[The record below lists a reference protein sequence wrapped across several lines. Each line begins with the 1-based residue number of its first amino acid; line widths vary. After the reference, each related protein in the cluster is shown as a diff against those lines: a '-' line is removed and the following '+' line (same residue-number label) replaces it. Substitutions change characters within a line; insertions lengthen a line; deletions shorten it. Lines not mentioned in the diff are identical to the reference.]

1 MYKMLQK
8 PCHAGFDSAFYENK
22 FERNVL
28 REDLGMIILYHGSNQ
43 PVENPKIL
51 ESKRALDFG
60 AGFYLTSSINQAEKW
75 AKSVTLRRGIGKP
88 ILNIFEFNE
97 NVNDL
102 KVLKFEKA
110 NGDWLD
116 YVVKNRN
123 KMPLIENYDLI
134 IGPVANDSTL
144 PVINDYMDGKY
155 TKEEAINHLL
165 PQNMKDQFAFATEK
179 ALKYLK
185 FTGVKEI

>member
-1 MYKMLQK
+1 
-8 PCHAGFDSAFYENK
+8 
-22 FERNVL
+22 
-28 REDLGMIILYHGSNQ
+28 MIILYHGSNQ

-116 YVVKNRN
+116 YVVKNRK
-123 KMPLIENYDLI
+123 KMALIENYDLI

>member
-1 MYKMLQK
+1 
-8 PCHAGFDSAFYENK
+8 
-22 FERNVL
+22 
-28 REDLGMIILYHGSNQ
+28 MIILYHGSNQ

-116 YVVKNRN
+116 YVVKNRK

-165 PQNMKDQFAFATEK
+165 PQNMKDQFAVATEK

>member
-1 MYKMLQK
+1 
-8 PCHAGFDSAFYENK
+8 
-22 FERNVL
+22 
-28 REDLGMIILYHGSNQ
+28 MIILYHGSNQ

-75 AKSVTLRRGIGKP
+75 AKSVTWRRGIGKP

-116 YVVKNRN
+116 YVVKNRK

>member
-1 MYKMLQK
+1 
-8 PCHAGFDSAFYENK
+8 
-22 FERNVL
+22 
-28 REDLGMIILYHGSNQ
+28 MIILYHGSNQ

-116 YVVKNRN
+116 YVVKNRK
-123 KMPLIENYDLI
+123 KMPLIENSDLI

>member
-1 MYKMLQK
+1 
-8 PCHAGFDSAFYENK
+8 
-22 FERNVL
+22 
-28 REDLGMIILYHGSNQ
+28 MIILYHGSNQ

-102 KVLKFEKA
+102 KVLKFDKA

-116 YVVKNRN
+116 YVVKNRK

>member
-1 MYKMLQK
+1 
-8 PCHAGFDSAFYENK
+8 
-22 FERNVL
+22 
-28 REDLGMIILYHGSNQ
+28 MIILYHGSNQ

-116 YVVKNRN
+116 YVVKNRK

-185 FTGVKEI
+185 FTGVEEI

>member
-1 MYKMLQK
+1 
-8 PCHAGFDSAFYENK
+8 
-22 FERNVL
+22 
-28 REDLGMIILYHGSNQ
+28 MIILYHGSNQ

-116 YVVKNRN
+116 YVVKNRK

-165 PQNMKDQFAFATEK
+165 PQNLKDQFTFVTEK
-179 ALKYLK
+179 ALKCLK

>member
-1 MYKMLQK
+1 
-8 PCHAGFDSAFYENK
+8 
-22 FERNVL
+22 
-28 REDLGMIILYHGSNQ
+28 MIILYHGSNQ

-116 YVVKNRN
+116 YVVKNRK

>member
-1 MYKMLQK
+1 
-8 PCHAGFDSAFYENK
+8 
-22 FERNVL
+22 
-28 REDLGMIILYHGSNQ
+28 MIILYHGSNQ

-116 YVVKNRN
+116 YVVKNRK

-165 PQNMKDQFAFATEK
+165 PQTMKDQFAFATEK

>member
-1 MYKMLQK
+1 
-8 PCHAGFDSAFYENK
+8 
-22 FERNVL
+22 
-28 REDLGMIILYHGSNQ
+28 MIILYHGSNQ

-88 ILNIFEFNE
+88 ILTIFEFNE

-116 YVVKNRN
+116 YVVKNRK

>member
-1 MYKMLQK
+1 
-8 PCHAGFDSAFYENK
+8 
-22 FERNVL
+22 
-28 REDLGMIILYHGSNQ
+28 MIILYHGSNQ

-75 AKSVTLRRGIGKP
+75 AKSVTLRRGIGKT

-116 YVVKNRN
+116 YVVKNRK

>member
-1 MYKMLQK
+1 
-8 PCHAGFDSAFYENK
+8 
-22 FERNVL
+22 
-28 REDLGMIILYHGSNQ
+28 MIILYHGSNQ

-116 YVVKNRN
+116 YVVKNRK

-165 PQNMKDQFAFATEK
+165 PQNIKDQFPFATEK

>member
-1 MYKMLQK
+1 
-8 PCHAGFDSAFYENK
+8 
-22 FERNVL
+22 
-28 REDLGMIILYHGSNQ
+28 MIILYHGSNQ
-43 PVENPKIL
+43 SVENPKIL

-75 AKSVTLRRGIGKP
+75 AKSVTLRRGTGISL
-88 ILNIFEFNE
+88 INIFKFNDDI
-97 NVNDL
+97 NDL
-102 KVLKFEKA
+102 KVLKFDSA

-116 YVVKNRN
+116 FVVKNRT
-123 KMPLIENYDLI
+123 KIPFTENYDLI

-144 PVINDYMDGKY
+144 PVINDYIDGKY

-165 PQNMKDQFAFATEK
+165 PQNLKDQFTFVTEK
-179 ALKYLK
+179 ALKCLK

>member
-1 MYKMLQK
+1 
-8 PCHAGFDSAFYENK
+8 
-22 FERNVL
+22 
-28 REDLGMIILYHGSNQ
+28 MIILYHGSNQ

-60 AGFYLTSSINQAEKW
+60 AGFYFTSSINQAEKW

-116 YVVKNRN
+116 YVVKNRK

>member
-1 MYKMLQK
+1 
-8 PCHAGFDSAFYENK
+8 
-22 FERNVL
+22 
-28 REDLGMIILYHGSNQ
+28 MIILYHGSNQ

-116 YVVKNRN
+116 YVVKNRK

-165 PQNMKDQFAFATEK
+165 PQNMKDKFAFATEK

>member
-1 MYKMLQK
+1 
-8 PCHAGFDSAFYENK
+8 
-22 FERNVL
+22 
-28 REDLGMIILYHGSNQ
+28 MIILYHGSNQ
-43 PVENPKIL
+43 SVENPKIL

-116 YVVKNRN
+116 YVVKNRK

>member
-1 MYKMLQK
+1 
-8 PCHAGFDSAFYENK
+8 
-22 FERNVL
+22 
-28 REDLGMIILYHGSNQ
+28 MIILYHGSNQ

-116 YVVKNRN
+116 YVVKNRK

-155 TKEEAINHLL
+155 TKEEAINNLQKLL
-165 PQNMKDQFAFATEK
+165 TALLLLFA
-179 ALKYLK
+179 
-185 FTGVKEI
+185 

>member
-1 MYKMLQK
+1 
-8 PCHAGFDSAFYENK
+8 
-22 FERNVL
+22 
-28 REDLGMIILYHGSNQ
+28 MIILYHGSNQ

-60 AGFYLTSSINQAEKW
+60 AGFYLTSSSKQAEKW

-116 YVVKNRN
+116 YVVKNRK

>member
-1 MYKMLQK
+1 
-8 PCHAGFDSAFYENK
+8 
-22 FERNVL
+22 
-28 REDLGMIILYHGSNQ
+28 MIILYHGSNK

-116 YVVKNRN
+116 YVVKNRK
-123 KMPLIENYDLI
+123 KMPLTENYDLI

>member
-1 MYKMLQK
+1 
-8 PCHAGFDSAFYENK
+8 
-22 FERNVL
+22 
-28 REDLGMIILYHGSNQ
+28 MIILYHGSNQ

-102 KVLKFEKA
+102 
-110 NGDWLD
+110 
-116 YVVKNRN
+116 NRI
-123 KMPLIENYDLI
+123 L
-134 IGPVANDSTL
+134 
-144 PVINDYMDGKY
+144 
-155 TKEEAINHLL
+155 
-165 PQNMKDQFAFATEK
+165 
-179 ALKYLK
+179 
-185 FTGVKEI
+185 EIMNFDIK

>member
-1 MYKMLQK
+1 
-8 PCHAGFDSAFYENK
+8 
-22 FERNVL
+22 
-28 REDLGMIILYHGSNQ
+28 MIILYHGSNQ

-102 KVLKFEKA
+102 NRILEIMNFDLKVLKFEKA
-110 NGDWLD
+110 KGDWLD
-116 YVVKNRN
+116 YVVKNRK

>member
-1 MYKMLQK
+1 
-8 PCHAGFDSAFYENK
+8 
-22 FERNVL
+22 
-28 REDLGMIILYHGSNQ
+28 MIILYHGSNQ

-116 YVVKNRN
+116 YVVKNRK

-144 PVINDYMDGKY
+144 PVINDYIDGKY

-165 PQNMKDQFAFATEK
+165 PQNLKDQFTFVTEK
-179 ALKYLK
+179 ALKC
-185 FTGVKEI
+185 